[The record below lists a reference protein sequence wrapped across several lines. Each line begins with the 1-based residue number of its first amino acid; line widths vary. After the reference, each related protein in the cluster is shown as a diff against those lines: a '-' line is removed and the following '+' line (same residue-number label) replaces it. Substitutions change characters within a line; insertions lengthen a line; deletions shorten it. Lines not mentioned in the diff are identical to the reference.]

1 MESAGVSRES
11 ESSEVMTCREDC
23 DEQDDE
29 LDVDEQLDLNTQR
42 SKEDVELNVDQ
53 RY

>member
-11 ESSEVMTCREDC
+11 ESGEVMTCREEC

-29 LDVDEQLDLNTQR
+29 LDVDEQLDLNAQR
-42 SKEDVELNVDQ
+42 SEEDDKLNVDEQ
-53 RY
+53 Y